1 MRDRAGLTNIFTL
14 SGNHIMPL
22 FDAAIGTR
30 LNLIHSV
37 TRLPNLGRLMDRV
50 PRPASRAD
58 RDKFA

>member
-30 LNLIHSV
+30 LNLIH
-37 TRLPNLGRLMDRV
+37 TRHEAAESWAFDGSRSAPGK
-50 PRPASRAD
+50 PRGSR
-58 RDKFA
+58 